1 MKANECAWSLSRT
14 LHALYDLRLKFHF
27 QQEQQQIVT
36 QIDEPN
42 KENDLELLYPWFT
55 TIYAR
60 YHNQIYVYFQR
71 DKLFFSFSSSRIFVL
86 IWIVCCCCCSRRSH
100 RMCTLN
106 TENFRLIR
114 FSCESNFIKALCCRC
129 YQTISRSIEHENDK
143 FMKKMCNLA
152 IHVKCIW
159 HWKCEKSWSYV
170 K

>member
-60 YHNQIYVYFQR
+60 YHNQIYAYFQR

-114 FSCESNFIKALCCRC
+114 IFMRIKLYLGALLSMLPNYFEINRTWKWQIYEENVQFSDSC
-129 YQTISRSIEHENDK
+129 
-143 FMKKMCNLA
+143 
-152 IHVKCIW
+152 
-159 HWKCEKSWSYV
+159 
-170 K
+170 